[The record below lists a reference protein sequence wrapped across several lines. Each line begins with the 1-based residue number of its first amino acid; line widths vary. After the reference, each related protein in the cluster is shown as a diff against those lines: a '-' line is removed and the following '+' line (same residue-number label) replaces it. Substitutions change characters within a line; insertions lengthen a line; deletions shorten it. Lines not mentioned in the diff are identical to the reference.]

1 MDMLQGTIEDL
12 LQSTARKSYIY
23 RNFFARFD
31 QGFSESRSTTIPTA
45 LGLYSLPVHRHLF
58 VGPIIGEGAHA
69 KVYEGKY
76 ENQNV
81 AIKIVHRGDNLEE
94 IAKREAR
101 FAREV
106 EMLSKI
112 SSVLRLILLG
122 QWSACN
128 HMESFTVI
136 WNLEEDSEEYGSPLV
151 LASATADLI
160 RTRTEAL
167 LKKTKTS
174 VFSKPIV
181 MRAEYAHRPN
191 LSIIGTPSF
200 VLIQMAMPIVT
211 QSGGQCHVLLMIADG
226 QGWTLYEI
234 LRYAPL
240 HNLTAYEEALETN
253 PVLAK
258 VVKMRLSTP

>member
-69 KVYEGKY
+69 KVYEG
-76 ENQNV
+76 N
-81 AIKIVHRGDNLEE
+81 
-94 IAKREAR
+94 
-101 FAREV
+101 
-106 EMLSKI
+106 

-258 VVKMRLSTP
+258 VVKMRLKIPRLPRLFFLPKTGGWSL